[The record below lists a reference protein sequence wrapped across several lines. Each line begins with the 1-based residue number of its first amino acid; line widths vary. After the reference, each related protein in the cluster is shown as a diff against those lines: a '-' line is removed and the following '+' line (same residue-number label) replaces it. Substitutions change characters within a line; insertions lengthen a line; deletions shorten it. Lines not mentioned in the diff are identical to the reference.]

1 MADVQR
7 ITVLPFLEKLWLE
20 GNPLA
25 FTAKYQVT
33 VFSYFYGV
41 GHNIYLDGRLPTRKE
56 LAAIFKMQ
64 AAPTGGQT
72 TTSSSSSSSLSP
84 SSPTQQQRRTQ
95 KRYTHAPP
103 PSKSS
108 PSLSE
113 YDRERDRSKSFYVPS
128 SSPGPD
134 GSPDLSSPAASSQ
147 SFSNLKTIPKKKK
160 VVRRAQVISVDE
172 DFNRFT
178 SPALQITKEAE
189 EFYEQVNS
197 LKKDNGSAWLIS
209 LDFQWY
215 QRRVRGTNSEMETLN
230 QQFSKLST
238 TESSQTVRV
247 DVTSEVTHLKFDVCH
262 EVLGMVTIK
271 APFCENL
278 ETQRAPLDL
287 VAVLDQSG
295 SMSGDKI
302 EMVKNSMMFAISQLK
317 TDDRLA
323 IVLFETEVQVLFE
336 LKFMDAKNKQ
346 EATDLIKLISTK
358 NMTALAGGLFQ
369 GLDLLIKDQ
378 ETTTTTTTTTYNNNN
393 NNNNNNNFNNLL
405 SSIGQ

>member
-1 MADVQR
+1 MYIQGQGQGQGQTQGQFFQGQGQGQATPTTPMAVQ
-7 ITVLPFLEKLWLE
+7 
-20 GNPLA
+20 
-25 FTAKYQVT
+25 
-33 VFSYFYGV
+33 SS
-41 GHNIYLDGRLPTRKE
+41 
-56 LAAIFKMQ
+56 
-64 AAPTGGQT
+64 APTVTLLSTSPQV
-72 TTSSSSSSSLSP
+72 SSSNFFAGQP
-84 SSPTQQQRRTQ
+84 NQF
-95 KRYTHAPP
+95 APQFP
-103 PSKSS
+103 AQFSQ
-108 PSLSE
+108 
-113 YDRERDRSKSFYVPS
+113 
-128 SSPGPD
+128 
-134 GSPDLSSPAASSQ
+134 SSPAQFSSFTTDPFV
-147 SFSNLKTIPKKKK
+147 SFDSQQQQQQQQQQQP
-160 VVRRAQVISVDE
+160 R
-172 DFNRFT
+172 
-178 SPALQITKEAE
+178 
-189 EFYEQVNS
+189 
-197 LKKDNGSAWLIS
+197 
-209 LDFQWY
+209 Y